1 MSREFIDYL
10 RRFPVYGLFDG
21 EVVSCEEL
29 CVKPEPRIY
38 EILLDR
44 YGLLPSE
51 TLFIDDRPANIDTAR
66 TLGIGDFLFDAHD
79 PASSCAALRQML
91 L

>member
-1 MSREFIDYL
+1 MR
-10 RRFPVYGLFDG
+10 GA
-21 EVVSCEEL
+21 L
-29 CVKPEPRIY
+29 CQARARIY

-66 TLGIGDFLFDAHD
+66 TLGIGGFLFDAHD